1 MHGPDDQEER
11 GRFAVP
17 GEDSHESEETL
28 SPDERGEDE
37 EQPQARSEPKQPA
50 PRKND

>member
-1 MHGPDDQEER
+1 MSNHEEER

-28 SPDERGEDE
+28 SPDERDDDGGDE
-37 EQPQARSEPKQPA
+37 PPPGTPVEPKEP
-50 PRKND
+50 

>member
-1 MHGPDDQEER
+1 MPEEKEE

-17 GEDSHESEETL
+17 GPESHESEETL

-37 EQPQARSEPKQPA
+37 DAPLPGPAEPKQPS
-50 PRKND
+50 PKH